1 MFYSEDKTEDLV
13 WNVASQTAL
22 RDCSEE
28 GRRTE
33 DIQEFLQ
40 QRPRSQNF
48 KRLLLIKENQIC
60 QVKEFSTFLCM

>member
-28 GRRTE
+28 GKE
-33 DIQEFLQ
+33 DPGYTGVFAAKAKQSELQ
-40 QRPRSQNF
+40 KITVN
-48 KRLLLIKENQIC
+48 
-60 QVKEFSTFLCM
+60 

>member
-28 GRRTE
+28 GKDE
-33 DIQEFLQ
+33 
-40 QRPRSQNF
+40 S
-48 KRLLLIKENQIC
+48 LLSESSH
-60 QVKEFSTFLCM
+60 F

>member
-28 GRRTE
+28 GKE
-33 DIQEFLQ
+33 DPGYTGIF
-40 QRPRSQNF
+40 
-48 KRLLLIKENQIC
+48 C
-60 QVKEFSTFLCM
+60 